1 MLRLGVCEKIL
12 VVCEAVTA
20 VLILASGVNLE
31 VDTAKT
37 DGPYAVPGFMD
48 TSTIRAP
55 SRAFVKTHDISASQN
70 ENSRY
75 LKWFVNTSLVN
86 YII

>member
-48 TSTIRAP
+48 MI
-55 SRAFVKTHDISASQN
+55 
-70 ENSRY
+70 
-75 LKWFVNTSLVN
+75 
-86 YII
+86 